1 MAKDQDGMFAQLIA
15 SSKALEQ
22 QLQTLRKEHD
32 TLCTEGRALRRCLD
46 RAGVLSAEELEKEI
60 QTSVVARAEA
70 SPALAEG
77 LDGLALVPSPCRP
90 ATAAAPATE
99 ATPVLVASAPGR
111 RQADSPGRSLSPSTC
126 LALHDEARASP
137 PACNRASATAGAATA
152 TAGVIAPA
160 SPAKGGRG
168 RSLNKSAERTESADK
183 RKGGR
188 PRSRSTRMPA
198 DEAEADAVGP
208 EADLY
213 ELISSLLDQGRGVV
227 EQQRAMRSVQQL
239 LKRRSEP
246 PNAWAGPGT
255 PLSAVVRAG
264 RSDIAR
270 LLLRARA
277 NVNDRDAKGVS
288 ALHIATYD
296 GNADLCRVLLVGRA
310 DVDACDR
317 HGQTPLFFVP
327 SKEICKLLIERRSDV
342 TVLNRKGQSA
352 LHLAGRAG
360 LHEVL
365 SWLSSR
371 VSKSLVELRDVHG
384 ATARNYAQQS
394 GVPRPEV
401 WSPRTSRGRTP
412 SPRKPQAGSTWVRAP
427 SPQVSLRGGQAR
439 AAAATQQPAPL
450 EAEAARSEFRR
461 GSGQLPYVSEFVE
474 GRSNGHLPGDAAG
487 ADRVG
492 GRGGSGTAST
502 SALTGLGCA
511 SDVAQHAA
519 VVLEAAAA
527 VATAAVAT
535 AAELEAAQAAEM
547 PSAPDLTGA
556 VPVADGAHSAATL
569 APTSEAGSRR
579 SSLRSGG
586 AAQDLDLAEL
596 GVVEDDPSAAGCP
609 SLRPDGRASAGEATE
624 MGAAGQAGEAG
635 GADTSGA
642 QLLASDLSELGI
654 VEDTSSDADCNAVDD
669 EVTGQSMQTASP
681 GMTSSVMGGT
691 PDDVHSPDTLRKLE
705 EELDE
710 VF

>member
-394 GVPRPEV
+394 GVPRPE
-401 WSPRTSRGRTP
+401 G
-412 SPRKPQAGSTWVRAP
+412 GAP
-427 SPQVSLRGGQAR
+427 GPLGAAQAR

-535 AAELEAAQAAEM
+535 
-547 PSAPDLTGA
+547 
-556 VPVADGAHSAATL
+556 
-569 APTSEAGSRR
+569 
-579 SSLRSGG
+579 
-586 AAQDLDLAEL
+586 
-596 GVVEDDPSAAGCP
+596 
-609 SLRPDGRASAGEATE
+609 
-624 MGAAGQAGEAG
+624 
-635 GADTSGA
+635 
-642 QLLASDLSELGI
+642 
-654 VEDTSSDADCNAVDD
+654 
-669 EVTGQSMQTASP
+669 
-681 GMTSSVMGGT
+681 
-691 PDDVHSPDTLRKLE
+691 
-705 EELDE
+705 
-710 VF
+710 